1 MLKVKVAMAISSA
14 LCMTTLPT
22 QVGASNITPYVS
34 QEKTLVG
41 IGFQNFHAPA
51 SGTAISTVT
60 PISTPPATIG
70 TPAATTKPT
79 PKPEIKY
86 YGKKYKVW
94 TTTAVHIRKKASKK
108 SKSITVLSPGTKIT
122 RLGVS
127 KKGWAKVK
135 YKNKV
140 RFIKNKFLTKHKP
153 KMAGCYKPKYSSR
166 YFKSMGVVH
175 YGGKRWTWYS
185 QRVLPGGG
193 LNIPGRHLDDNGYV
207 CDKNNYICL
216 ASNDLQKGT
225 IINTP
230 FGKQGKIYDCG
241 CELGTIDTYVGW

>member
-1 MLKVKVAMAISSA
+1 MLKIKVAMTISGA
-14 LCMTTLPT
+14 LFITALPA
-22 QVGASNITPYVS
+22 QVGTSNIAPYIS

-41 IGFQNFHAPA
+41 IGLQN
-51 SGTAISTVT
+51 SAISVSRSAVSAAT
-60 PISTPPATIG
+60 PTPMATIG
-70 TPAATTKPT
+70 TPVATTKPT
-79 PKPEIKY
+79 SKPKIKY
-86 YGKKYKVW
+86 YGKKCKVW
-94 TTTAVHIRKKASKK
+94 TKATVHIRKKASKK
-108 SKSITVLSPGTKIT
+108 SKSIAVLKPGTKIT
-122 RLGVS
+122 RLGIS

-153 KMAGCYKPKYSSR
+153 KIIAKYYKPKYSSR
-166 YFKSMGVVH
+166 YFKCMGVVY

-193 LNIPGRHLDDNGYV
+193 LNIPGRHLDSNGYI

-216 ASNDLQKGT
+216 ASNDLRKGT

-241 CELGTIDTYVGW
+241 CARGTIDTYVGW

>member
-1 MLKVKVAMAISSA
+1 MLKIKVAMTISGA
-14 LCMTTLPT
+14 LFITALPT
-22 QVGASNITPYVS
+22 QVGTSNITPYIS

-41 IGFQNFHAPA
+41 IDSHSFSVPVSKA
-51 SGTAISTVT
+51 AISAAAT
-60 PISTPPATIG
+60 PTPAAKIG
-70 TPAATTKPT
+70 IPAATTKPIS
-79 PKPEIKY
+79 KIKY
-86 YGKKYKVW
+86 YGKKCKVW
-94 TTTAVHIRKKASKK
+94 TKATVHIRKKASKK
-108 SKSITVLSPGTKIT
+108 SKSIAILNPSTKII

-153 KMAGCYKPKYSSR
+153 KIIAERYKTKYSSR
-166 YFKSMGVVH
+166 YFRSMGVVH

-193 LNIPGRHLDDNGYV
+193 LRIPGRHLDGSGYV

-216 ASNDLQKGT
+216 ASNDLRKGT
-225 IINTP
+225 VINTP

-241 CELGTIDTYVGW
+241 CAHNTIDTYVGW

>member
-22 QVGASNITPYVS
+22 QVGTSNITPYVS

-41 IGFQNFHAPA
+41 IGLQNFHVPA
-51 SGTAISTVT
+51 SGTVVSTAT
-60 PISTPPATIG
+60 PISTSPATIG

-86 YGKKYKVW
+86 YGKKSKVW

-153 KMAGCYKPKYSSR
+153 KI
-166 YFKSMGVVH
+166 
-175 YGGKRWTWYS
+175 T
-185 QRVLPGGG
+185 
-193 LNIPGRHLDDNGYV
+193 
-207 CDKNNYICL
+207 
-216 ASNDLQKGT
+216 
-225 IINTP
+225 
-230 FGKQGKIYDCG
+230 
-241 CELGTIDTYVGW
+241 

>member
-1 MLKVKVAMAISSA
+1 MLKVKAAMAISSA
-14 LCMTTLPT
+14 LFMTALPA
-22 QVGASNITPYVS
+22 QVETSNITPCIL

-41 IGFQNFHAPA
+41 IDFQNFSVLA
-51 SGTAISTVT
+51 SGTAVSTAT
-60 PISTPPATIG
+60 PIPTPTATIC

-86 YGKKYKVW
+86 YGKKHKVW
-94 TTTAVHIRKKASKK
+94 TTTSVHIRKKASKK

-153 KMAGCYKPKYSSR
+153 KMAGCHKPKYSSR

-175 YGGKRWTWYS
+175 YNGKRWTWYS
-185 QRVLPGGG
+185 QRILPGGG

-216 ASNDLQKGT
+216 ASNDLQKGA

-241 CELGTIDTYVGW
+241 CKLGTIDTYVGW